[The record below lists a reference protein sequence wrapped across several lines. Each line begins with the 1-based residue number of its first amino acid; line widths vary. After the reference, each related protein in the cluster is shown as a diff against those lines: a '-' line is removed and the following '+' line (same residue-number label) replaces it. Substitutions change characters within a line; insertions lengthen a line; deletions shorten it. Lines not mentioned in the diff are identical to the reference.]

1 MKRGFLGPSKKEPAS
16 LCTIRKS
23 IREVSI
29 NTLQAT
35 AIDKV
40 NQKSI
45 DGNTT
50 PSIEITCE
58 KAENVEVLIPSI
70 AEREEFELKPIYI
83 TLMEQRLFH
92 GFPHEQAMDHINM
105 MEELVLFIFNE
116 LFEDHYFCKLFPYS
130 LIGDAT
136 HWFKKLPPGSLTTWT
151 DMRDDFLNIFLYDA
165 AANLEIEMESL
176 RRYMV
181 EDDKQHVSGELS
193 RVEEADIS
201 DTSSASIESTT
212 STSTDGTTLTSTD
225 GTTYT
230 STDGT
235 TYTSIDGSTSTS
247 IDGTTSTS
255 TNVGVKNGHDK
266 VNIQIS
272 VKVSMNVFTKS
283 ILRKEIFTRNFAE
296 KSCTNLG

>member
-1 MKRGFLGPSKKEPAS
+1 
-16 LCTIRKS
+16 
-23 IREVSI
+23 
-29 NTLQAT
+29 
-35 AIDKV
+35 
-40 NQKSI
+40 
-45 DGNTT
+45 
-50 PSIEITCE
+50 
-58 KAENVEVLIPSI
+58 
-70 AEREEFELKPIYI
+70 
-83 TLMEQRLFH
+83 
-92 GFPHEQAMDHINM
+92 
-105 MEELVLFIFNE
+105 
-116 LFEDHYFCKLFPYS
+116 
-130 LIGDAT
+130 
-136 HWFKKLPPGSLTTWT
+136 
-151 DMRDDFLNIFLYDA
+151 MRDDFLNIFLYDA